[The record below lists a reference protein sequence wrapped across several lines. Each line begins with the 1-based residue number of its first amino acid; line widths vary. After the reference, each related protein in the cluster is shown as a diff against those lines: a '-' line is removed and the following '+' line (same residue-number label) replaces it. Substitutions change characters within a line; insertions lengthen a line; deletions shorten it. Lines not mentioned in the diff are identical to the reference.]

1 MGLAW
6 TLRCAAILSL
16 VVILEM
22 AWVIYVHRSGAL
34 SHEVVSRAV
43 GLVIITAIL
52 YISLVSIIAVQVMAP
67 FIYGL

>member
-6 TLRCAAILSL
+6 MLRCAAILSL

-34 SHEVVSRAV
+34 SREVVSCAV
-43 GLVIITAIL
+43 GLVIVTAIL
-52 YISLVSIIAVQVMAP
+52 YVSLVSIIAVRVMAP
-67 FIYGL
+67 LVYGL